1 MQARRRRW
9 RLLAAVVLFC
19 SWLAFLVWMACH

>member
-9 RLLAAVVLFC
+9 PLLVAVVLFC
-19 SWLAFLVWMACH
+19 SWLAFLLWMAG